1 MNSQGA
7 FHGNGE
13 DDQRQSAN
21 TKQPLPSPARHP
33 RRNRPS
39 RLRQTAIQ
47 HPQLL
52 TRRPSGSYIGSRC
65 MVAGVRSI
73 ATTSS

>member
-1 MNSQGA
+1 MNSQSA
-7 FHGNGE
+7 FHSNGE

-21 TKQPLPSPARHP
+21 TNGRCPPARHP

-39 RLRQTAIQ
+39 RLRQTAFQ